1 MKKTIATVI
10 TFAMLILGSL
20 FITGAAPLAAP
31 AINSPVD
38 LRGVY
43 IYTNDISQLTAAS
56 AGQLTSALSV
66 DGVDGVNLV
75 LGWDSIEPRAGIYQW
90 DASNGLSWSSGTTYV
105 RGDEV
110 SSGSEIYVSLNDGN
124 LGHSPVPGKGNWS
137 STTTYSLGDEVNFNQ
152 YTFTSLLNGNIGN
165 QPNQGCTTDC
175 TAWQPV
181 WNAVGTNKILLDEW
195 IARAINS
202 NKKIALTIPAGSSI
216 PSWLFQVGATPL
228 DFTISPHAG
237 LTGVCQAET
246 ITAPWDPAFL
256 SQWDAML
263 AALANHLK
271 TTFVNGESEYDAIQT
286 LRLTGINR
294 TTEELRLPAETA
306 ESTGLTCVSNAIKT
320 WRDAGYTPAL
330 LLEGWDSITDSFIK
344 SFPDKSFS
352 VAIIPQDPFPPIN
365 DRGRVITGTV
375 PDQNHPLIKS
385 ASEKLPGRLVVQFD
399 FLLPGDPASAD
410 VLKYAHDFGTLAAFQ
425 TNEWLGGQGAACTGQ
440 IGSPTNPPMPCAT
453 SDDYLALL
461 NTGIYP
467 KGQNKILRAQYIEV
481 FRANVNA
488 FPPAIQTA
496 HEELIT
502 SPFVALTFPNPPAGG
517 YPAPVTGSFTASSE
531 VGSDIK
537 KITCRHASVINVV
550 GLGSA
555 DASAAVSV
563 STAGDPVRV
572 SCTATDAAGNRSRSL
587 RLMVINP
594 GR

>member
-1 MKKTIATVI
+1 MKGTIATVI
-10 TFAMLILGSL
+10 ILAMLVLDSS
-20 FITGAAPLAAP
+20 FISAAPSAAP

-38 LRGVY
+38 LRGIY
-43 IYTNDISQLTAAS
+43 IYTNDISQLTVAS
-56 AGQLTSALSV
+56 AGQLTSALGV

-75 LGWDSIEPRAGIYQW
+75 FGWDSIEPRSGIYQW
-90 DASNGLSWSSGTTYV
+90 DASNGLSWSSATTYV

-110 SSGSEIYVSLNDGN
+110 SSGPEIYVSLNDGN
-124 LGHSPVPGKGNWS
+124 LGHSPVPGKGNWQ
-137 STTTYSLGDEVNFNQ
+137 STNTYLLGDEVNFNQ
-152 YTFTSLLNGNIGN
+152 YTYVSLTNGNIGN

-181 WNAVGTNKILLDEW
+181 WNAVGTNKNLLDEW
-195 IARAINS
+195 IASAINS
-202 NKKIALTIPAGSSI
+202 NKKIALTVPAGSSI
-216 PSWLFQVGATPL
+216 PSWLFQVGAKPL
-228 DFTISPHAG
+228 NFTISPHAG
-237 LTGVCQAET
+237 VTGVCQAET
-246 ITAPWDPAFL
+246 IAAPWDPAFL
-256 SQWDAML
+256 TQWDAML

-294 TTEELRLPAETA
+294 TTEELRLPAETPQ
-306 ESTGLTCVSNAIKT
+306 STGLSCVSDAIAT
-320 WRDAGYTPAL
+320 WQAAHYKPSRL
-330 LLEGWDSITDSFIK
+330 LKGWNSITDSFIN

-352 VAIIPQDPFPPIN
+352 VSIIPQDPFPPI
-365 DRGRVITGTV
+365 DDHGQVIMGQV
-375 PDQNHPLIKS
+375 PDQNHALIKS

-399 FLLPGDPASAD
+399 FLLPGDPASAV
-410 VLKYAHDFGTLAAFQ
+410 VLKYAHNLGTLAAFQ

-488 FPPAIQTA
+488 FPPAIQTG

-502 SPFVALTFPNPPAGG
+502 SPFVALTFPDPPAGG
-517 YPAPVTGSFTASSE
+517 YTAPVTGSFTASSA
-531 VGSDIK
+531 VAVDIK
-537 KITCRHASVINVV
+537 KITCRHASVTNVV
-550 GLGSA
+550 GL
-555 DASAAVSV
+555 DTINASATVTV

-572 SCTATDAAGNRSRSL
+572 SCTATDVDGNRGRSL

-594 GR
+594 GP